1 MAGLQN
7 ESAFVINTSNTHIIE
22 QNRRNPMGKIIG
34 IDLGTTNSCV
44 AVLEGD
50 KPKVIENAEGDRTT
64 PSIVAF
70 TDDNEILVG
79 QSAKRQSVTNPKNTL
94 NAVKRLIGRKFKDD
108 VVQKDIS
115 MVPYAI
121 VAADNGDAWVE
132 VKGDKKAPPQISAEV
147 LKKMKKTA
155 EDYLGEKVTEAVI
168 TVPAY
173 FNDSQRQATKDA
185 GKIAGLDVKRIINE
199 PTAAALA
206 YGMDKAKGD
215 RTIAVYDLGGGTFDI
230 SIIEIADVDGEHQ
243 FEVLATN
250 GDTFLGGEDFDMR
263 LIEYLA
269 DEFKKDSGI
278 DLHNDPLALQ
288 RLKEAA
294 EKAKIELSSSTQ
306 TEVNLPYITADAT
319 GPKHLVVKMT
329 RAKLESLVE
338 ELVTRSLEPLKIAL
352 KDADLSVG
360 DIDDVILVGG
370 QTRMPMVQ
378 QKVAEFFGKEPRKD
392 VNPDEAVAMGA
403 AIQGAVLAGDVK
415 DVLLLDVTPLSLGI
429 ETMGGVATPLIEK
442 NTTIPTKK
450 SQVFSTAEDNQSAVT
465 IHVVQGE
472 RKQAAQNKS
481 LGRFDLADIPPAPRG
496 VPQVEVTFDIDAN
509 GILHVGAKDKGTGK
523 EQSIVIKASSGLSDD
538 EVEAMVADAEANAE
552 ADRQFEEL
560 ASARNTLDGLIG
572 ATKKT
577 LEEAGDKATDEEKA
591 AIEAAIAE
599 AEEVVKGDDKEAME
613 AATTKLTEASS
624 SLAQK
629 LYAEQAAD
637 AGADAASAEGAQAE
651 SADDGVVEAEFEEV
665 KEDK

>member
-1 MAGLQN
+1 
-7 ESAFVINTSNTHIIE
+7 
-22 QNRRNPMGKIIG
+22 MGKIIG

-44 AVLEGD
+44 SILEGD

-70 TDDNEILVG
+70 TEDNEVLVG
-79 QSAKRQSVTNPKNTL
+79 QSAKRQSVTNPTNTL
-94 NAVKRLIGRKFKDD
+94 FAVKRLIGRKFTDD

-115 MVPYAI
+115 MVPYKI
-121 VAADNGDAWVE
+121 LAADNGDAWVE
-132 VKGDKKAPPQISAEV
+132 ARGEAKAPPQISAEV

-155 EDYLGEKVTEAVI
+155 EDYLGETVSEAVI

-185 GKIAGLDVKRIINE
+185 GKIAGLEVKRIINE

-215 RTIAVYDLGGGTFDI
+215 HTVAVYDLGGGTFDI

-243 FEVLATN
+243 FEVLSTN
-250 GDTFLGGEDFDMR
+250 GDTFLGGEDFDLR

-269 DEFKKDSGI
+269 EEFKKENGI

-294 EKAKIELSSSTQ
+294 EKAKIELSSAQQ
-306 TEVNLPYITADAT
+306 TEVNLPYITADQT
-319 GPKHLVVKMT
+319 GPKHLVVKLT

-338 ELVTRSLEPLKIAL
+338 ELVTRSIEPLKIAI

-378 QKVAEFFGKEPRKD
+378 AKVAEFFGKEPRKD

-403 AIQGAVLAGDVK
+403 AIQGAVLSGDVK
-415 DVLLLDVTPLSLGI
+415 DVLLLDVSPLTLGI

-450 SQVFSTAEDNQSAVT
+450 SQIFSTADDNQTAVT

-481 LGRFDLADIPPAPRG
+481 LGRFDLADIPPAQRG
-496 VPQVEVTFDIDAN
+496 VPQIEVTFDIDAN
-509 GILHVGAKDKGTGK
+509 GILNVGAKDKATGK

-538 EVEAMVADAEANAE
+538 EIESMVQDAEANAE
-552 ADRQFEEL
+552 ADREFEEL
-560 ASARNTLDGLIG
+560 IGARNTLDGLIH
-572 ATKKT
+572 ATRKT
-577 LEEAGDKATDEEKA
+577 LEEAGDKASDEEKA
-591 AIEAAIAE
+591 AIEAALATADE
-599 AEEVVKGDDKEAME
+599 AVKGDDKAAME
-613 AATTKLTEASS
+613 AATTALTEASG

-629 LYAEQAAD
+629 LYAEQAAQ
-637 AGADAASAEGAQAE
+637 AEGGAGPGAEQAAPE
-651 SADDGVVEAEFEEV
+651 QDAADDGAVDAEFEEV
-665 KEDK
+665 KDDK